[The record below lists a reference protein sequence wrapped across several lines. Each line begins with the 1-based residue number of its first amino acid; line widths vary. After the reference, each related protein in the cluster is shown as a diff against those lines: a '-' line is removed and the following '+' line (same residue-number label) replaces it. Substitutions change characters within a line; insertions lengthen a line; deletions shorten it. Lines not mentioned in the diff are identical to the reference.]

1 MLHRFLAPALVLAVF
16 ASVMLSGCST
26 MEKTEEFYE
35 TYPAPAGTRVD
46 VDNASGGN
54 VAITGWN
61 IDYVE
66 VSAVKTTIWGEA
78 ELDKVEI
85 RVTSG
90 NTNILIETIVT
101 GKNVRASVDYEIKIP
116 NNSVLGSVRTS
127 NGKAELQGVTG
138 NVTVTASNGGIYVE
152 DLSGRLNATTSNGRI
167 ELNGVS
173 GGGELTTSSGGIAVK
188 NSGGSITATT
198 TNGNIEIEDSEGDAV
213 LNASN
218 GGISVRTVDG
228 YITAKTSNGPIDI
241 SDATGILIAE
251 TSNQSIKAEIANIKA
266 QGTTV
271 KTTNGS
277 IDLHVSPA
285 LVADIEMKATS
296 GQISIM
302 SAPSSLYIVRA
313 DPTYFQGVLGAGGPK
328 IYVEATNG
336 SIDFHKLEA
345 GQA

>member
-1 MLHRFLAPALVLAVF
+1 MVHRFLASALVLAVF
-16 ASVMLSGCST
+16 ASVVLSGCST
-26 MEKTEEFYE
+26 MERTEEFYE

-46 VDNASGGN
+46 VDNKSGGD

-85 RVTSG
+85 QVTSG

-116 NNSVLGSVRTS
+116 NDSVLSTVRTS

-188 NSGGSITATT
+188 NSGASVTATT
-198 TNGNIEIEDSEGDAV
+198 TNGNIEIEDCEGDAV

-218 GGISVRTVDG
+218 GGISVRTVNG
-228 YITAKTSNGPIDI
+228 YVTAKTSNGPIDI
-241 SDATGILIAE
+241 TGAAGIAIAE
-251 TSNQSIKAEIANIKA
+251 TSNNRVKAEIASTGPG
-266 QGTTV
+266 GTTL
-271 KTTNGS
+271 KTANGS
-277 IDLHVSPA
+277 IEVSVSPA
-285 LVADIEMKATS
+285 LNADVEMKTTS
-296 GQISIM
+296 GQISII
-302 SAPSSLYIVRA
+302 SAPSSLRIVRA

-328 IYVEATNG
+328 IYVETTNS
-336 SIDFHKLEA
+336 SIDFYKLGA
-345 GQA
+345 G